1 MQLTLYR
8 MRLNQK
14 SLMELLQLNQI
25 SHYHH
30 FSLSDSLQTGFLQRE
45 NDSSDR
51 SSLVDRQRRTSGLLR
66 QRHIQGKFSRS
77 TPWLRSF
84 WPSLPL
90 INESLIS
97 DDREI
102 ETFRVS
108 DEGTPF

>member
-1 MQLTLYR
+1 
-8 MRLNQK
+8 
-14 SLMELLQLNQI
+14 MELLQLNQI

-66 QRHIQGKFSRS
+66 QRHIQGNVFTVSPMAAILLASATTDQRIV
-77 TPWLRSF
+77 PR
-84 WPSLPL
+84 
-90 INESLIS
+90 N